1 MLIEFRAAN
10 FLSIKEPQALSMVAA
25 KNKELADT
33 HAFDAPIASREG
45 LKLLR
50 SAAIFGANAAG
61 KSNLMAAI
69 DAMRDV
75 VVKSASDQVRGDPLP
90 VRPFL
95 LDSKTR
101 NAPSEFEVQFIADGV
116 RYQYGFSATRER
128 VINEWL
134 IAYPHNRAQH
144 WFTREWSVKKRAH
157 QWSFGAFL
165 TGERSLWRGATR
177 DNALFLSTA
186 VQLNSRQLQPVYD
199 WFKTNMMFYNDLTWG
214 GHINSIVEGGN
225 QSKVMNFLKAA
236 DFDIDDFQIK
246 EKSFGEDELPD
257 TIPEQTRQAIV
268 KELKGQKIYKI
279 TTVHLDSD
287 GKPVSF
293 NLSQESSGTRKMFA
307 FSSFWITALNSE
319 RVVFVDDLH
328 EHLHLELLRFLVK
341 IFHKPRSNSMQLV
354 FTSHETALLNQKTMR
369 RDQIW
374 FCRKDKHR
382 ATVVYPLTDFHP
394 HKGRE
399 NLELGYLSGAYGAL
413 PYIREAGV

>member
-1 MLIEFRAAN
+1 MLIEFRVAN
-10 FLSIKEPQALSMVAA
+10 FLSIKEPQTLSLVAA

-33 HAFDAPIASREG
+33 HTFDAPVAAKGG

-50 SAAIFGANAAG
+50 SAAIYGPNAAG
-61 KSNLMAAI
+61 KSNLMTAI
-69 DAMRDV
+69 HVMREV
-75 VVKSASDQVRGDPLP
+75 VAKSASEQVRGDPLP

-95 LDSKTR
+95 LNSKTR
-101 NAPSEFEVQFIADGV
+101 NAPSEFEIHFVADGV

-128 VINEWL
+128 VMNEWL
-134 IAYPHNRAQH
+134 IARPRNRAQE
-144 WFTREWSVKKRAH
+144 WFTREWSAKKRAH

-165 TGERSLWRGATR
+165 TGERSFWQKATR

-214 GHINSIVEGGN
+214 GHLHSVVDKGDQE
-225 QSKVMNFLKAA
+225 KVMDFLKAA

-257 TIPEQTRQAIV
+257 SMPEQMRQAIL
-268 KELKGQKIYKI
+268 KDLKGEKVYKI
-279 TTVHLDSD
+279 TTVHLDAD

-293 NLSQESSGTRKMFA
+293 GLSDESSGTRKMFA
-307 FSSFWITALNSE
+307 FSSYWITALNSG
-319 RVVFVDDLH
+319 RTVFVDDLH
-328 EHLHLELLRFLVK
+328 EHLHLELLKFLVK
-341 IFHKPRSNSMQLV
+341 LFHKQHSNSTQLV
-354 FTSHETALLNQKTMR
+354 FTTHETALLNQETMR

-374 FCRKDKHR
+374 FCQKNKNR

-413 PYIREAGV
+413 PYTQEA